1 MMPVAYYN
9 SEIIN
14 REELSIDIRDL
25 GFILGT
31 TISER
36 LRTFGG
42 QLFELDAHLERLRQS
57 LDITQLSPTQ
67 SLSELKEAAVSLVN
81 RNHPL
86 LKPGSDLGLAIL
98 VTPGESRGGECNVL
112 MYTDEL
118 PFKQMHQWYQEG
130 IALQVSDHRQV
141 PANCWPPELKCRS
154 RMHYYL
160 ADQQANRRQTGARA
174 LILDQNEN
182 IAEVSTANIFIY
194 EQHNGLVSPKDDQIL
209 SGISL
214 SVVQTLAEEINI
226 PFSRE
231 NITLDRLMGADEVL
245 LCSTSPCVWSASQ
258 CNGTQVGTLSNETT
272 ATRLQQAWSRRVGM
286 NIVVQADMQS

>member
-1 MMPVAYYN
+1 MIPVAYYN
-9 SEIIN
+9 SELIN
-14 REELSIDIRDL
+14 RDELSIDISDL

-42 QLFELDAHLERLRQS
+42 QLFELDAHLTRLQQS
-57 LDITQLSPTQ
+57 LDITQLSPKE
-67 SLSELKEAAVSLVN
+67 SLSEIKEAAVTLVN
-81 RNHPL
+81 RNHSL

-98 VTPGESRGGECNVL
+98 VTPGISKNSGCNVL

-118 PFKQMHQWYQEG
+118 PFKQMREWYQNG

-160 ADQQANRRQTGARA
+160 ADLQANQRQAGARA
-174 LILDQNEN
+174 LMLDQNEN
-182 IAEVSTANIFIY
+182 VAEVSTANVLIY
-194 EQHNGLVSPKDDQIL
+194 EHDNGLVSPEAGQIL

-214 SVVQTLAEEINI
+214 SVVETLAEEINI

-231 NITLDRLMGADEVL
+231 NITLDRLMNADEVL

-258 CNGTQVGTLSNETT
+258 CNGNEIGALSKKTT
-272 ATRLQQAWSRRVGM
+272 INRLQQAWSGRVGM
-286 NIVVQADMQS
+286 DIVAQAYRQS